1 MNRSGKTQ
9 WMLDHLLDSVIQ
21 GQPYSMV
28 MGHSKE
34 YSQNLKNRFL
44 RMLEFTDFEIKVY
57 RDKID
62 VEGSLVEFRGPL
74 RREDIPSTQRVGL
87 FYDHYGDTGE

>member
-1 MNRSGKTQ
+1 MNQTGKTQ
-9 WMLDHLLDSVIQ
+9 WMLDHLLDSVTQ

-34 YSQNLKNRFL
+34 YSQHLKNRFL
-44 RMLEFTDFEIKVY
+44 KMLEFAGFEIKVY
-57 RDKID
+57 HDRID
-62 VEGSLVEFRGPL
+62 VEGSMVEFRGPMK
-74 RREDIPSTQRVGL
+74 EKDILNTRGTGL

>member
-1 MNRSGKTQ
+1 MNKFGKTQ
-9 WMLDHLLDSVIQ
+9 WMLNHLLDSVIQ

-34 YSQNLKNRFL
+34 YSQHLKNRFL
-44 RMLEFTDFEIKVY
+44 EMLDFTDFEIKVY
-57 RDKID
+57 HDKID

-74 RREDIPSTQRVGL
+74 RTEDVSSIKGAGL
-87 FYDHYGDTGE
+87 FYDHYGDIGE